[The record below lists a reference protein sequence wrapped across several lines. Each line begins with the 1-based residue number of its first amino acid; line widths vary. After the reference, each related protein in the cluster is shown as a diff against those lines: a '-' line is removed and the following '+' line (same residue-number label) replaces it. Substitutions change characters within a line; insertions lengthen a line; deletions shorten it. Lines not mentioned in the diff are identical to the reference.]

1 MYSNEFVLDE
11 HENNSN
17 RRFYL
22 VNNNDRCSGH
32 SFQLVLSAQGLGGR
46 LIGGGE
52 MKALSI
58 QQPWAWAIIN
68 GGKDI
73 ENRSWYTGF
82 RGRVLIH
89 TGKKFDKDECSYIQG
104 VFGISVPTDLP
115 TGGIVG
121 SVEIIDCVKESKSKW
136 FFGEYGFVLRNPISL
151 PFMPYRGQLGFFDV
165 EYNQGGGIVL

>member
-1 MYSNEFVLDE
+1 
-11 HENNSN
+11 
-17 RRFYL
+17 
-22 VNNNDRCSGH
+22 
-32 SFQLVLSAQGLGGR
+32 
-46 LIGGGE
+46 